1 MADPQHPTL
10 VDAIENRLAVS
21 FRYHSEN
28 SQEEDPT
35 ERIVEPWIYG
45 CKNGKESLYGY
56 QIGGDNPGM
65 RRFDMR
71 RVKSV
76 KLTGDRIE
84 NHPTDEANIT
94 KWDSVWATVGSQS
107 NILETR
113 QNPADQIAA

>member
-1 MADPQHPTL
+1 MAEPQHPTL
-10 VDAIENRLAVS
+10 IDAIENRLQVC

-28 SQEEDPT
+28 SQEDEPT

-56 QIGGDNPGM
+56 QVSGGEPGM

-76 KLTGDRIE
+76 KLSGERIE
-84 NHPTDEANIT
+84 NHPTAGADVT
-94 KWDSVWATVGSQS
+94 KWETIWAST
-107 NILETR
+107 NTAE
-113 QNPADQIAA
+113 NIAA

>member
-1 MADPQHPTL
+1 MSDPSHPQL
-10 VDAIENRLAVS
+10 VDAIENRLAVC

-28 SQEEDPT
+28 SSEDEPT

-56 QIGGDNPGM
+56 QVSGGEPGM

-84 NHPTDEANIT
+84 NHPSGPIVS
-94 KWDSVWATVGSQS
+94 KWDSIWASTGAGKDQPTPV
-107 NILETR
+107 N
-113 QNPADQIAA
+113 NPADSIAA